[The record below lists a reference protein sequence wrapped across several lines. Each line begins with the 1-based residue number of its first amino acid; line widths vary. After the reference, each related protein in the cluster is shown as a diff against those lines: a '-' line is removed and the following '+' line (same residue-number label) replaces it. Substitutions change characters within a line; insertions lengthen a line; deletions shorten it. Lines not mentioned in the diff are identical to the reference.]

1 MFNQSIKFIVL
12 IMAIGFSSCTITKRY
27 HSFGYKIESRFP
39 VKSSHRVTQ
48 QSVVQRKAPSTIR
61 EGAVFGKKSELSVSR
76 SILVN
81 DAMVQCVLPQT
92 IIENQGVKV
101 DHFNNFRNVEISN
114 PISKIK
120 IYNSLDETKVKIEKK
135 VKSDRRGYTGIKGF
149 LFIVAGVIVFFL
161 GAEAWSYVLMLLGLI
176 LVAVGL
182 LVILIGILRKL

>member
-61 EGAVFGKKSELSVSR
+61 EGVVFGKKSELSLSR
-76 SILVN
+76 SILAN

-120 IYNSLDETKVKIEKK
+120 IYNSLEETKVKIEKK

>member
-1 MFNQSIKFIVL
+1 
-12 IMAIGFSSCTITKRY
+12 MAIGFSSCTITKRY

-61 EGAVFGKKSELSVSR
+61 EGVVFGKKSELSLSR
-76 SILVN
+76 SILAN

-149 LFIVAGVIVFFL
+149 LFIVAGVIFFFL

>member
-39 VKSSHRVTQ
+39 VKSSHTVTQ
-48 QSVVQRKAPSTIR
+48 QSVVQRKAPSTIS
-61 EGAVFGKKSELSVSR
+61 EGVVFGKKSELSVSR
-76 SILVN
+76 SNLAN

-120 IYNSLDETKVKIEKK
+120 IYNSLEETKVKIEKK

-176 LVAVGL
+176 LVAVGF
-182 LVILIGILRKL
+182 LVILNGILRKL

>member
-1 MFNQSIKFIVL
+1 
-12 IMAIGFSSCTITKRY
+12 MAIGFSSCTITKRY

-61 EGAVFGKKSELSVSR
+61 EGVVFGKKSELSLSR
-76 SILVN
+76 SILAN

-120 IYNSLDETKVKIEKK
+120 IYNSLEETKVKIEKK

-161 GAEAWSYVLMLLGLI
+161 GAEAWSYVFMLLGLI